1 MKKYLL
7 ALALMVPMLTGCS
20 SAQGNAKKEI
30 EKRLEVATREG
41 AAYSIDD
48 CIYSADNDSCFIFS
62 GDFSFPDEPKFRTE
76 YLYRQTQSGLLIA
89 IKNLDL
95 GGSLLRNMNN
105 KANSGNETIDNV
117 LNEAFK
123 ESGLGLSV
131 TIYNDL
137 QNGSLVD
144 ITNAT
149 LNK

>member
-1 MKKYLL
+1 MKKILL
-7 ALALMVPMLTGCS
+7 ALVLIVPIIVGCS
-20 SAQGNAKKEI
+20 SAQENAKNEI
-30 EKRLEVATREG
+30 EKRLEVATSVG
-41 AAYSIDD
+41 ATYSIDD

-62 GDFSFPDEPKFRTE
+62 GEFSTPDGIKFRTE
-76 YLYRQTQSGLLIA
+76 YLYRQAQSSLLIA

-105 KANSGNETIDNV
+105 KANSGNETIDNA

-123 ESGLGLSV
+123 ESGLGLSA

-137 QNGSLVD
+137 QDGSLVD